1 MARLTWQTDQG
12 QPAQFVI
19 GQSPVRVG
27 RGEGNDLVIADPSV
41 STNHA
46 ELSLDGANLAVR
58 DLGSTNGTFAFDQ
71 RVQQVLIEPGQV
83 FRFGNVELTFEGAA
97 TPEAKT
103 TVAAPP
109 VPSPIRA
116 RLSVA
121 HSPAAA
127 TAIPALEAEYTA
139 ESEPVTGPVC

>member
-27 RGEGNDLVIADPSV
+27 RGEGNDPVIADPSV

-83 FRFGNVELTFEGAA
+83 FASAMLNSLLRGQQLPRRKPQLRPRLFPVRF
-97 TPEAKT
+97 
-103 TVAAPP
+103 
-109 VPSPIRA
+109 A
-116 RLSVA
+116 RD
-121 HSPAAA
+121 
-127 TAIPALEAEYTA
+127 
-139 ESEPVTGPVC
+139 CQ